1 MSIFSAILNKIFP
14 SSHPAATTAAADAP
28 AATPGQTTAAAGA
41 ATAEPVDVVAI
52 LTEKQAKSPQKLNWQ
67 SSIID
72 MMKLLGLDSSLEA
85 RKSLAA
91 ELGYIGSTD
100 DTTSMNM
107 WLHKAVMKKLA
118 DNGGKVP
125 DDLKD

>member
-14 SSHPAATTAAADAP
+14 SSHPAATAAAADAP
-28 AATPGQTTAAAGA
+28 VATPGQTTAAGA

-52 LTEKQAKSPQKLNWQ
+52 LTEKQAKNSQKLNWQ
-67 SSIID
+67 TSIVD
-72 MMKLLGLDSSLEA
+72 LMKLLGLDSSLDA

-91 ELGYIGSTD
+91 ELGYSGSTD
-100 DTTSMNM
+100 DSAAMNM

-125 DDLKD
+125 DNLKD